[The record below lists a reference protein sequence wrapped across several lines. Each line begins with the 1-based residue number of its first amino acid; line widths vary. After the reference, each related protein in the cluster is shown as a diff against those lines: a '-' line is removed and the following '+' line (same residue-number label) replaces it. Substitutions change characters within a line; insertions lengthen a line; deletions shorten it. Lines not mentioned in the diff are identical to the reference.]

1 MNLYDENHITLDLSI
16 HRIVNVICS
25 HDDLNSRKLY
35 IRLTNDGKPYPI
47 DILDTSISIKY
58 KLCKAD
64 NKFVYNNV
72 NAITDDGEIFID
84 LTEQCTSYAG
94 IAHTEL
100 QLIKNA
106 TSVGLNDGQVISS
119 MPFNIVVRPSV
130 INNDALE
137 STDEFGTLTELI
149 TENKAM
155 NDSLKELED
164 TLNNNEKSRML
175 SEEQRKQNETNRQ
188 LAERNR
194 TTNEDTRQYNE
205 SIRQTNEQTRKSNE
219 DNRESNELNRQKE
232 EGTRKTN
239 EENRKYNESV
249 RNSREQERIQTFEG
263 MKQKIDKITNEVFV
277 EEGAEIPSYLKNGDY
292 YLKEY

>member
-1 MNLYDENHITLDLSI
+1 MGNVYDNNRITLDLSI
-16 HRIVNVICS
+16 HRIVNVYCVEGDI
-25 HDDLNSRKLY
+25 NSRR
-35 IRLTNDGKPYPI
+35 IIITLTNDGQPYELSDNIYVSYKVRKPDGNI
-47 DILDTSISIKY
+47 I
-58 KLCKAD
+58 
-64 NKFVYNNV
+64 YNP
-72 NAITDDGEIFID
+72 ITDIIDGEIYID
-84 LTEQCTSYAG
+84 LTEQCTSYVG

-119 MPFNIVVRPSV
+119 MPFNIVIRPSV

-137 STDEFGTLTELI
+137 STDEFGTLTKLI

-175 SEEQRKQNETNRQ
+175 SEEQRKQNENNRQ

-232 EGTRKTN
+232 EDTRKTN

-277 EEGAEIPSYLKNGDY
+277 EEEAEIPSYLKNGDY